1 MNTTTTYYIQTDAIN
16 ELCEQ
21 YGCQLE
27 GLNKAEKMALRTTI
41 SYYIM
46 HQEIVQNSLGVY
58 DLFDAFNDV
67 TCGWLETENVHRA
80 CCIISLLSDVELERL
95 LQALCSQIFTLH

>member
-1 MNTTTTYYIQTDAIN
+1 MNTTTTYYTQSDAID

-27 GLNKAEKMALRTTI
+27 GLNKAEKMALRAVI
-41 SYYIM
+41 SYYLM
-46 HQEIVQNSLGVY
+46 HEEIVQGSLGVY

-67 TCGWLETENVHRA
+67 TSGWLETQNVHKA
-80 CCIISLLSDVELERL
+80 CCIISLLSNSELERL